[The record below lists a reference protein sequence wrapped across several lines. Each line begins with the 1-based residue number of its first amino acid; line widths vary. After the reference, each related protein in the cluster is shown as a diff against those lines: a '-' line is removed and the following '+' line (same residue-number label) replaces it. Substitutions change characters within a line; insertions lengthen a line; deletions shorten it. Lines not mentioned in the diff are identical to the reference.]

1 MLFIAAI
8 LLSIWFWRRN
18 MKDAGMWM
26 IATYAGLGLLFW
38 NDYASASTMNDAVP
52 SIVRDFI
59 LIGMVG
65 FVQSLAVNKRMPIW
79 LAIVIMLGLF
89 AAAHFLKFD
98 TQMMGNEAAGVDA
111 IATEAGEIAPVTN
124 LFEQG
129 EFLVEV
135 KEGAEGQ
142 SFRADAF
149 QRGWKVSTAFTPA
162 DEASTYL
169 DNYYVLDVTNI
180 ASAEK
185 MLSGMA
191 SVAYFEP
198 NEVINVEPLISEEI
212 GSQKRNPSLSIND
225 PETEQQWA
233 MEVLNMEA
241 YYSLLARQSPKKQ
254 AKIAILD
261 TGVDGNHED
270 IRANYFSVNKKYDND
285 PMGHGTHCAGIAA
298 GVTNNGIGIGSL
310 AGTGKQPFVQVTSI
324 KVLGSGGMGT
334 QKSIIA
340 GIIEAVDEGADVISL
355 SLGGPSNASR
365 QKAYSQAVKYAH
377 DHNAIVIAAAGN
389 SNRDSKDYAPANAK
403 GMITVAALDQFL
415 LRAPFSNKV
424 NNVARGIAAPGVGI
438 YSTTPNNNYKSFSGT
453 SMACPFVAGLLG
465 VMKSVNPEL
474 TADQA
479 YKILKST
486 GIDGKE
492 TRLTGRIVQPA
503 AALQAALK

>member
-26 IATYAGLGLLFW
+26 IATYAGLGFLFW
-38 NDYASASTMNDAVP
+38 NDYASASTMNEAVP
-52 SIVRDFI
+52 TIVRDFI

-65 FVQSLAVNKRMPIW
+65 LVQSLAVAKRIPIW
-79 LAIVIMLGLF
+79 VAVILILGMF
-89 AAAHFLKFD
+89 TAAHFLKPA
-98 TQMMGNEAAGVDA
+98 TQMTSLAETT
-111 IATEAGEIAPVTN
+111 TEESMDEVVTVKASN
-124 LFEQG
+124 DPQG

-142 SFRADAF
+142 TFRADAF
-149 QRGWKVSTAFTPA
+149 QRGWKVSAAFSPA

-169 DNYYVLDVTNI
+169 DNYFILDVTNV

-198 NEVINVEPLISEEI
+198 NEIVNVEPLIE
-212 GSQKRNPSLSIND
+212 GQAGGYKRNPSLSIND

-241 YYSLLARQSPKKQ
+241 YYSLLAKQSPKKQ

-261 TGVDGNHED
+261 TGVDGSHED

-310 AGTGKQPFVQVTSI
+310 AGTGKQPFVQVTSV

-355 SLGGPSNASR
+355 SLGGPSNSSR

-389 SNRDSKDYAPANAK
+389 SNRDSKDYAPANAR

-424 NNVARGIAAPGVGI
+424 NNVSRGIAAPGVGI